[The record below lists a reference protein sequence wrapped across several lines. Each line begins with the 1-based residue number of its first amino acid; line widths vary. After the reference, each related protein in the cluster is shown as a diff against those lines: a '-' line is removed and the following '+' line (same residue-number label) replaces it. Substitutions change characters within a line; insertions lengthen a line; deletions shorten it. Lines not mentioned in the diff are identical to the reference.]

1 LGFKEPLQRWSLFFA
16 LSSDKEKMMGKI
28 NLNDF
33 KSHLREKKL
42 QPESVR
48 AYCSDVHQYLDW
60 LTKRG
65 KASPLCVEIEDAQAY
80 LTFLTSPIHNLRPG
94 KLGSYSTTTIARK
107 IKILRY
113 FYDFLISRTEP

>member
-1 LGFKEPLQRWSLFFA
+1 
-16 LSSDKEKMMGKI
+16 MMGKI

-42 QPESVR
+42 QPESIR

-60 LTKRG
+60 LSKRG
-65 KASPLCVEIEDAQAY
+65 KESPLSVGIEDAQAY

-94 KLGSYSTTTIARK
+94 KVGPYSATTIARK

-113 FYDFLISRTEP
+113 FYDFLASKTKL